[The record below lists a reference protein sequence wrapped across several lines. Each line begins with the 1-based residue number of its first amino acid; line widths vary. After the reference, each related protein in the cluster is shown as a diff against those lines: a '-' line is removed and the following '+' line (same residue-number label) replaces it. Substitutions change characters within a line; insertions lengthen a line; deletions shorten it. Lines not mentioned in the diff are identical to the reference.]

1 MFCFG
6 YSYSITWVNKIIMMK
21 LFKNK
26 NNNRRSK
33 TLAKIE
39 SGVDKPFLII
49 TFILISV
56 GLIIFSSA
64 IIMLI
69 GTAKYDA
76 VRFNQYGLGLMG
88 GLALMY
94 TCYKV
99 PISFWRKSSFY
110 IYIGSIILMIMVFI
124 PGIGVYHGGARRWI
138 EILGIQFQPA
148 EFYKIGVVLYMS
160 LWLMRDF
167 GKKLDIERNFYIR
180 TLPLIIILGIS
191 CVLFLLQPDTDIL
204 GVICMSLVIMYLLSG
219 GNYKDIIILGII
231 GGIALSVIIFSR
243 PYVMKRVKTFLDP
256 GSDPT
261 GAGYQFQQSLIA
273 IGSGGM
279 FGRGYGQS
287 LQKFKYLP
295 EPIGD
300 SIFAVSAEDFGFIG
314 SVFLIVL
321 YIVFLIRG
329 FKLAIKSSSYGSL
342 VIVGLLCLIVIQSF
356 INMGAMMGMLPLSG
370 TPLIFVSH
378 GGTSL
383 LISLM
388 SIGII
393 LSASKE
399 KKVGVK

>member
-1 MFCFG
+1 M
-6 YSYSITWVNKIIMMK
+6 N
-21 LFKNK
+21 LFNKNK
-26 NNNRRSK
+26 SRKSK

-39 SGVDKPFLII
+39 SGIDKPFLII
-49 TFILISV
+49 TFTLVLV
-56 GLIIFSSA
+56 GLMVFSSA

-76 VRFNQYGLGLMG
+76 VRFNQYGLGLAG
-88 GLALMY
+88 GLLLMY
-94 TCYKV
+94 ICYKI

-110 IYIGSIILMIMVFI
+110 IYIATVILMIMVFV
-124 PGIGVYHGGARRWI
+124 PGIGVYHGGARRWV
-138 EILGIQFQPA
+138 EIFGFSFQPA
-148 EFYKIGVVLYMS
+148 EFYKIGVVLYMA
-160 LWLMRDF
+160 LWFMRDF
-167 GKKLDIERNFYIR
+167 GKKLDIERNFFVR

-191 CVLFLLQPDTDIL
+191 CILFLLQPDTDIL
-204 GVICMSLVIMYLLSG
+204 GVICLSLTIMYLLSG
-219 GNYKDIIILGII
+219 GNYKDIFILGVI
-231 GGIALSVIIFSR
+231 GIVSLGIIIFSR
-243 PYVMKRVKTFLDP
+243 PYVMKRVQTFLNP
-256 GSDPT
+256 SSDPT

-273 IGSGGM
+273 IGSGGI

-300 SIFAVSAEDFGFIG
+300 SIFAVAAEDFGFIG
-314 SVFLIVL
+314 SVLLIFL
-321 YIVFLIRG
+321 YILFLIRG
-329 FKLAIKSSSYGSL
+329 FKLAVKSSSYGSL

-356 INMGAMMGMLPLSG
+356 INMSAMMGMLPLSG

-393 LSASKE
+393 LSASRE
-399 KKVGVK
+399 KKIGVK